1 MNSVS
6 NLGAYLQRFGLLTG
20 YGLYISTKMRR
31 GIRTI
36 DVPGM
41 TKPIYMRTGTSDRS
55 AFNEVIVKR
64 WYDHP
69 FPGGQPRLIID
80 AGANVGYASVRFAA
94 LYPKA
99 DIVAIEPD
107 FENFELLEK
116 NIAAYPQVKAMRCG
130 VWPRSAAL
138 VIENPTAK
146 SWAFRVREA
155 HEGESGFPAVALNDL
170 LDGYPSRCIDIL
182 KLDVE
187 GAEKEL
193 FADDKCHDWLARTK
207 MMFIELHDRIK
218 PGCTE
223 AMERALAPHKFSRLH
238 HGSNLILIRSGGL
251 E

>member
-6 NLGAYLQRFGLLTG
+6 NLGAYLRRFGLFGG
-20 YGLYISTKMRR
+20 YTLYLSTKIKR
-31 GIRTI
+31 GVRAVN
-36 DVPGM
+36 VPGM
-41 TKPIYMRTGTSDRS
+41 MNPIYMRTGTSDRS

-80 AGANVGYASVRFAA
+80 AGANVGYASVCFAE
-94 LYPKA
+94 LYPGA
-99 DIVAIEPD
+99 DIIAIEPD
-107 FENFELLEK
+107 SENFGLVER
-116 NIAAYPQVKAMRCG
+116 NIAAYPRVQAMRCG
-130 VWPRSAAL
+130 VWPRSAEL
-138 VIENPTAK
+138 VIENPEAK

-155 HEGESGFPAVALNDL
+155 REGESGFPAVGLIDL
-170 LDGYPSRCIDIL
+170 LEAHPARCIDIL

-193 FADDKCHDWLARTK
+193 FADDKCANWLARTR

-223 AMERALAPHKFSRLH
+223 AMERALAPYDFLRLH
-238 HGSNLILIRSGGL
+238 QGSNLILIRQGSL
-251 E
+251 D

>member
-20 YGLYISTKMRR
+20 YSLYLSTKMKR
-31 GIRTI
+31 GVRAVT
-36 DVPGM
+36 VPGM
-41 TKPIYMRTGTSDRS
+41 ANPVYMRTGTSDRS

-80 AGANVGYASVRFAA
+80 AGANVGYASVRFAE
-94 LYPKA
+94 LYPDA
-99 DIVAIEPD
+99 DIIAIEPD
-107 FENFELLEK
+107 AENFELVER
-116 NIAAYPQVKAMRCG
+116 NIAAYPRASAMRCG
-130 VWPRSAAL
+130 VWPRSAEL
-138 VIENPTAK
+138 VIENPDAK

-155 HEGESGFPAVALNDL
+155 REGESGFAAVGLNDL
-170 LDGYPSRCIDIL
+170 LETHASRAIDIL

-193 FADDKCHDWLARTK
+193 FEDEKCHEWLARTK

-223 AMERALAPHKFSRLH
+223 AMERAITPHHFWRMH
-238 HGSNLILIRSGGL
+238 HGSNLILIRQSGLG
-251 E
+251 